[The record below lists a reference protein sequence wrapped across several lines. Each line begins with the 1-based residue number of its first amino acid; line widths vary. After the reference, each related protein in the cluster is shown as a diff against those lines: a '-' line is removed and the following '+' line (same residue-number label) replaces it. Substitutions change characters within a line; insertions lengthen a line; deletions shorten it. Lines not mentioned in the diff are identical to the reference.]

1 MIVGRARLSVWTRGG
16 VGIGA
21 RRGFGLE
28 HQYTPSEHGDL
39 VAEAR
44 ELGRRAK
51 LDFLAVLN
59 SQALPLI
66 EQRLYLH
73 NVREKIGWS
82 YPVYRLEFTQSS
94 NIGLDRDS
102 LTLAQRAFGAW

>member
-1 MIVGRARLSVWTRGG
+1 MTVGRARLSVWTRGDLG
-16 VGIGA
+16 KGE
-21 RRGFGLE
+21 RRGFELE

-73 NVREKIGWS
+73 NVREKIG
-82 YPVYRLEFTQSS
+82 
-94 NIGLDRDS
+94 
-102 LTLAQRAFGAW
+102 

>member
-1 MIVGRARLSVWTRGG
+1 M
-16 VGIGA
+16 
-21 RRGFGLE
+21 E

-44 ELGRRAK
+44 ELVRRAK

-66 EQRLYLH
+66 EQRLHLH
-73 NVREKIGWS
+73 NVREK
-82 YPVYRLEFTQSS
+82 
-94 NIGLDRDS
+94 LDRAIQYIGSSS
-102 LTLAQRAFGAW
+102 LNRARLDLTMTP